1 MLAFINSAKILLQV
15 QIAKFLNI
23 KQSTFMNIKNYLTE
37 QKVLLSTIL
46 LGSGISSLFS
56 AQS

>member
-23 KQSTFMNIKNYLTE
+23 KQSTFMNIKNYPIQ
-37 QKVLLSTIL
+37 QKLLLRPIGL
-46 LGSGISSLFS
+46 DSGISS
-56 AQS
+56 